1 MEKNIKDFNKF
12 TAMLFERLYD
22 SFPNQIVISIEDMD
36 DGADRETIRT
46 YASTMEFLAIEGFIR
61 YSTTTM
67 SNVYLNVT
75 LTAKG
80 LTILN
85 KIPSVLKEKKTFIE
99 MIKEI
104 AKDGS
109 KTMLHSVIDA
119 LLRESIR

>member
-12 TAMLFERLYD
+12 TAMLFERLYN
-22 SFPNQIVISIEDMD
+22 SFPNRVMISIEDMD
-36 DGADRETIRT
+36 DSADKETIRT
-46 YASTMEFLAIEGFIR
+46 YASTVEFLALEGFIR
-61 YSTTTM
+61 YRTATM
-67 SNVYLNVT
+67 DNVYMDVT

-85 KIPSVLKEKKTFIE
+85 KIPSTSKEKKTFIE

-109 KTMLHSVIDA
+109 KAELRSVIDA
-119 LLRESIR
+119 LLKEPIG